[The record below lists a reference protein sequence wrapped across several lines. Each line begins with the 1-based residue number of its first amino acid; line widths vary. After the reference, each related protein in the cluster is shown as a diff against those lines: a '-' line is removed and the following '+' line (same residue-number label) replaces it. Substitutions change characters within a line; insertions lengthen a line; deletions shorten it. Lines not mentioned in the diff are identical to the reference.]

1 MSETPTPA
9 PMRRWQKI
17 LLVLSL
23 AVNLL
28 IVVAVASFVL
38 SHDRD
43 RRHRPPRVDQMGGPL
58 THALSRE
65 DRREIG
71 REIWRSYR
79 DGRPSREDIR
89 AEYDAVIAALR
100 AEPYDPAVVERSL
113 QRQLDFAVERQ
124 ALGQRLLLERLAEM
138 TPKERAAFADRLQ
151 EGLDRVRERD
161 RMREE
166 KRGE

>member
-1 MSETPTPA
+1 MSDTSNPA

-17 LLVLSL
+17 LLILSL

-58 THALSRE
+58 TQSLSRE

-71 REIWRSYR
+71 REIWRAYR
-79 DGRPSREDIR
+79 DGRPAREDIR
-89 AEYDAVIAALR
+89 AEYEAVIAALR

-124 ALGQRLLLERLAEM
+124 ALGQRLLLERLAAM
-138 TPKERAAFADRLQ
+138 APGERAAFADRL
-151 EGLDRVRERD
+151 EAGLERARD
-161 RMREE
+161 RDRAREDD
-166 KRGE
+166 RGD

>member
-1 MSETPTPA
+1 
-9 PMRRWQKI
+9 
-17 LLVLSL
+17 
-23 AVNLL
+23 
-28 IVVAVASFVL
+28 
-38 SHDRD
+38 
-43 RRHRPPRVDQMGGPL
+43 
-58 THALSRE
+58 
-65 DRREIG
+65 
-71 REIWRSYR
+71 
-79 DGRPSREDIR
+79 
-89 AEYDAVIAALR
+89 
-100 AEPYDPAVVERSL
+100 VVERSL